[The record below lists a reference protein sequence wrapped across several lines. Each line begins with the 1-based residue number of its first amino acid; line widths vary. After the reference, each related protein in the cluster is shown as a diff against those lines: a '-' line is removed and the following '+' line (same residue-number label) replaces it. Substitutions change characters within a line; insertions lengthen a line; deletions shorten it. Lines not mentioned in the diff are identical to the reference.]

1 MRCEVKLTVNIKEKE
16 CNDVDSMALY
26 GLRYCLL
33 AQSFERFRG
42 VCGYVSQLHFFFY
55 KIIPY

>member
-16 CNDVDSMALY
+16 CNDVDLMALY

-42 VCGYVSQLHFFFY
+42 VCGYVS
-55 KIIPY
+55 